1 MGLVEPS
8 VVDNRE
14 SGRFEILVD
23 GELAGVAEYRRSGS
37 SVMFTHTEI
46 EPRFEG
52 QGLGSILARAALD
65 ATRAERL
72 SVLPFC
78 PFIRGFVQRHPDYQ
92 ELVPADRRALFGLE
106 ADPTGPATG

>member
-37 SVMFTHTEI
+37 SVMFSHTEI

-52 QGLGSILARAALD
+52 HGLGSILARAALD

-106 ADPTGPATG
+106 ADPTG